1 MFTYGRKIFMT
12 KIFSIPFGNL
22 WGLRLVGEERERENP
37 ENALCVFPEILF
49 LRRFVVLVL
58 SPTTWMGADRV
69 S

>member
-1 MFTYGRKIFMT
+1 MGFA
-12 KIFSIPFGNL
+12 
-22 WGLRLVGEERERENP
+22 VGWRGERERENP

>member
-1 MFTYGRKIFMT
+1 MT

-22 WGLRLVGEERERENP
+22 WGLRLVGEERERERTRRMR
-37 ENALCVFPEILF
+37 CVFFPEILF